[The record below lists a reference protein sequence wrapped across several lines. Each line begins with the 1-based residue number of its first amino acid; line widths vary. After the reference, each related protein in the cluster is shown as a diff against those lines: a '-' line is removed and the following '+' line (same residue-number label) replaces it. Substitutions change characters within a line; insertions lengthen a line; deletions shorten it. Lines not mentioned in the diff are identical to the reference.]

1 MFSLLLAQLGA
12 LPTLLLGENG
22 DSPVKG
28 KTSLSVILISVF
40 SPHALPW
47 SQKSKL
53 SAIIQ
58 ISQDQGR
65 IPASFCLS
73 AKSACCRLVKVRPP
87 PIHLHISVSVW
98 MFASLLGALVTMKIF
113 LKLCL
118 ERMWVYADVWVFL
131 KVCISELL
139 IQDMSVL
146 RAKAV
151 LCKSC

>member
-1 MFSLLLAQLGA
+1 MSSLLVVQLGA

-22 DSPVKG
+22 GSPVKG
-28 KTSLSVILISVF
+28 RISLSVILISVF

-53 SAIIQ
+53 SAITQ

-73 AKSACCRLVKVRPP
+73 AKSAFCRLVKVP
-87 PIHLHISVSVW
+87 PIHLNISVSVW
-98 MFASLLGALVTMKIF
+98 MFASLLVVLVTMKIF
-113 LKLCL
+113 LRLCL

-131 KVCISELL
+131 KVCINELL

-151 LCKSC
+151 LCKSR